1 MNPRSRSLRFALGL
15 SLALLTG
22 LLFAGTASAHEPLDD
37 GDYQVV
43 LPDGTTIEFTI
54 SDTGQTLELTSVPT
68 GYDTEKDDH
77 MTVISNETVRVEITT
92 GEKGEIDVRGLDL
105 VAGSMAFARLPN
117 AAGTVTVVVLGSGI
131 DVLVPDGWT
140 VSDREDEGQN
150 IEVRI
155 TDGTVSY
162 ELEVDLAD
170 GSIEIKRVDSDDD
183 SSDDLE
189 DDQSDDASEDNRSI
203 DDESDDDASSLE
215 STTSTSTSS
224 TTSTTTT
231 TTTIATDDDDS
242 SDDDSSDDASSDD
255 ASDDDSGSDD

>member
-1 MNPRSRSLRFALGL
+1 MNPRSRGLRLAAGL

-22 LLFAGTASAHEPLDD
+22 LLFVGTASAHEPLDD

-43 LPDGTTIEFTI
+43 LPDGTTIEFTV
-54 SDTGQTLELTSVPT
+54 SDTGQSLDVTLLPAAYTIET
-68 GYDTEKDDH
+68 DDET
-77 MTVISNETVRVEITT
+77 TVISNTTVRVEITT
-92 GEKGEIDVRGLDL
+92 GDEGEIDVRGLDL
-105 VAGSMAFARLPN
+105 VVGSMTFARLPN

-150 IEVRI
+150 IEVTI
-155 TDGTVSY
+155 TDGTVTY

-189 DDQSDDASEDNRSI
+189 DDQSDDASDDNQSL

-231 TTTIATDDDDS
+231 TSIATDDDDS
-242 SDDDSSDDASSDD
+242 SSDDASSDD